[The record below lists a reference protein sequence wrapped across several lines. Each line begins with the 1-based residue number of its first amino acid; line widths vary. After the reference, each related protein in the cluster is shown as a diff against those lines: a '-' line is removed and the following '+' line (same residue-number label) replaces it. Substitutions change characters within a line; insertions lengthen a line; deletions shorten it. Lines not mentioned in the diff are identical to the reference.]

1 MARKKCTLESIA
13 LTTLKPGAFLY
24 SHKAD
29 KDLTA
34 ISHYYRVRIA
44 TERLIL
50 INPQTCKAQKITKVT
65 LL

>member
-13 LTTLKPGAFLY
+13 MTTLKPGAFFY

-29 KDLTA
+29 KDITA
-34 ISHYYRVRIA
+34 ISHYYKVWVS

-50 INPQTCKAQKITKVT
+50 INPQTCKAEKITKVT

>member
-1 MARKKCTLESIA
+1 MARKKTSIEAIA
-13 LTTLKPGAFLY
+13 LTTLKPGAFFY

-34 ISHYYRVRIA
+34 ISHYYKVRIS
-44 TERLIL
+44 TTRLIL
-50 INPQTCKAQKITKVT
+50 INPQTCRAQKITKIT